1 MAKWTDKYELVGIKP
16 GEVILRNG
24 KKIDFSNPGLT
35 VKMVDDAYNTGTKY
49 LKLKKE
55 KTNPKPAE

>member
-16 GEVILRNG
+16 GKVILKNG
-24 KKIDFSNPGLT
+24 KKIDFSNPELT
-35 VKMVDDAYNTGTKY
+35 VKMVDDAYNLGTQY

-55 KTNPKPAE
+55 KTTSKPAE